1 MGKNI
6 MGGGKNRKGARNR
19 DIDSSSQ
26 KATRY
31 AKEAGEIYA
40 WVTRLFGGSN
50 CEVKCVDNKTRL
62 CVIRNKFRGR
72 GKKDNTLAIGVWVL
86 IGIRDWETTPE
97 NKLPKCDLLE
107 VYSNT
112 DKIRLKNLNYGF
124 WRFDKYKNIYKILN
138 GGWHFS
144 FLGNPEMISS
154 KIKSYTHLEYDKNE
168 FTDIEKI
175 KKRILEL
182 RDPYDREKKLV
193 KVEINKNF
201 PDYIKNN
208 KEYLKDLIG

>member
-1 MGKNI
+1 

-40 WVTRLFGGSN
+40 CVTRLFGGSN

-112 DKIRLKNLNYGF
+112 DKIRLKNSSE
-124 WRFDKYKNIYKILN
+124 NIDWNKIS
-138 GGWHFS
+138 GI
-144 FLGNPEMISS
+144 GNDSLPIS
-154 KIKSYTHLEYDKNE
+154 EEND
-168 FTDIEKI
+168 DIEFVM
-175 KKRILEL
+175 
-182 RDPYDREKKLV
+182 D
-193 KVEINKNF
+193 NKHVTFAETN
-201 PDYIKNN
+201 DIDN
-208 KEYLKDLIG
+208 I